1 MHIRIIAVG
10 KLKERFWREAA
21 QEYLKRLGAFAS
33 VEIIEVA
40 EEKLSENPQPA
51 EIEASLKKEAARIV
65 RLIPDKAT
73 VISLAIKGQSFSSKD
88 LAGYIEKLRL
98 GGSSYL
104 VFMIGGSYGLAEEA
118 YPKPEL
124 VLSFSAMTFPHQ
136 MMRVVLLEQLYRS
149 FQIINKGKYHK

>member
-21 QEYLKRLGAFAS
+21 QEYIKRLGAFAS
-33 VEIIEVA
+33 VETIEVA

-65 RLIPDKAT
+65 RLIPDKAA
-73 VISLAIKGQSFSSKD
+73 VISLAIKGQSFSSED
-88 LAGYIEKLRL
+88 LAGYIEKLCL

-104 VFMIGGSYGLAEEA
+104 VFIIGGSYGLAEDA
-118 YPKPEL
+118 YSKHEL
-124 VLSFSAMTFPHQ
+124 MLSFSAMTFPHQ
-136 MMRVVLLEQLYRS
+136 MMRVILLEQLYRS